1 MHSKSYKSVA
11 AASWRRNDCEGG
23 RVVCA
28 AETPSLTVGLLSQAR
43 TLTLAV
49 LILNGLA
56 LPGGEAARESLG
68 ERLRLPARGERAQRA
83 RVGAPVLRVSGA
95 RAASAAN
102 LFAGRDQ
109 RAHPFGEFD
118 DARLLAAR
126 HVDDG
131 EAPAVAPAHE
141 AFGEF
146 EHRRRGVL
154 DVLVVA
160 RRLARAFEPD
170 YGSVGRELPVPLP
183 HEQAAFRLAEGGEE
197 SADDDAQTEGL
208 GVLPRAQL
216 TRGLVEAVG
225 RDGARR
231 GVLARGQLRRVAI
244 DGGARREDDER
255 ARAGAAHGVEHVG
268 PCEDC
273 CAQVVE
279 RRPQRRAYGGRARR
293 VEQ

>member
-131 EAPAVAPAHE
+131 EAPAVAPARE
-141 AFGEF
+141 GKMMSGRAPE
-146 EHRRRGVL
+146 RRTESSTLAHVRTAARRSSSGVL
-154 DVLVVA
+154 K
-160 RRLARAFEPD
+160 
-170 YGSVGRELPVPLP
+170 
-183 HEQAAFRLAEGGEE
+183 
-197 SADDDAQTEGL
+197 DAPT
-208 GVLPRAQL
+208 
-216 TRGLVEAVG
+216 EAVPAAWSSKS
-225 RDGARR
+225 GAN
-231 GVLARGQLRRVAI
+231 VPTVS
-244 DGGARREDDER
+244 ER
-255 ARAGAAHGVEHVG
+255 SELDTSA
-268 PCEDC
+268 
-273 CAQVVE
+273 CA
-279 RRPQRRAYGGRARR
+279 
-293 VEQ
+293 